1 MVCWRA
7 KDLRQLLSIV
17 PRKALVVGLP
27 QLVRSLL
34 PTLPFL
40 MGKSHDKV
48 MEPNVKIQT
57 LTSALRLLALIRL
70 MFDIFSVS
78 EACFD
83 LERKYLCFERT
94 TSTINSVVAAIFSFR
109 RCFFTFGTTNPYIV
123 SSCSRKDAY
132 GLICSLRSPVLARK
146 SNSSCTVQNRISI
159 RSIYSFTLPA
169 RRNYF
174 SVALNIGL
182 R

>member
-17 PRKALVVGLP
+17 PQKALVVRLP

-78 EACFD
+78 EARFD

-94 TSTINSVVAAIFSFR
+94 TSTINSVVPQSSPFED
-109 RCFFTFGTTNPYIV
+109 V
-123 SSCSRKDAY
+123 SSPSAPPIRI
-132 GLICSLRSPVLARK
+132 LSLLVPEK
-146 SNSSCTVQNRISI
+146 TH
-159 RSIYSFTLPA
+159 TD
-169 RRNYF
+169 
-174 SVALNIGL
+174 
-182 R
+182 